1 MRKELVIFIILIC
14 ALVVSGCS
22 SSTAPTPTP
31 AIKPTPV
38 TTPTPVTM
46 PQTGTLAN
54 NTNKNISD
62 KGLGNSA
69 NIIDVTIKGFAFQ
82 PATTTISIGDT
93 IRWTNMDSVNHD
105 VKGDTFDSGM
115 MSPNTTFEFTFTQAG
130 TYNYICSIHPS
141 MQGLIVVQ

>member
-1 MRKELVIFIILIC
+1 MFIPS
-14 ALVVSGCS
+14 VSR
-22 SSTAPTPTP
+22 PTP
-31 AIKPTPV
+31 AITPPPV

-54 NTNKNISD
+54 NTNTNISD
-62 KGLGNSA
+62 KGIGNSA

-82 PATTTISIGDT
+82 PTTTTISIGDT

-105 VKGDTFDSGM
+105 IKGDTFDSGM

>member
-1 MRKELVIFIILIC
+1 MFIPS
-14 ALVVSGCS
+14 VSR
-22 SSTAPTPTP
+22 PTP
-31 AIKPTPV
+31 AI
-38 TTPTPVTM
+38 TPTPVTI

-54 NTNKNISD
+54 YTNTNISD
-62 KGLGNSA
+62 KGIGNSA

-82 PATTTISIGDT
+82 PTTTTISIGDT

-105 VKGDTFDSGM
+105 IKGDTFDSGM

>member
-31 AIKPTPV
+31 AI
-38 TTPTPVTM
+38 TPTPVTM

-54 NTNKNISD
+54 NTNTNISD

-69 NIIDVTIKGFAFQ
+69 NIIDVTIKGFAFH

-105 VKGDTFDSGM
+105 LKGDTFDSGM
-115 MSPNTTFEFTFTQAG
+115 VSPNTTFEFTFTKAG
-130 TYNYICSIHPS
+130 TYNYICSTHPS
-141 MQGLIVVQ
+141 MQGQIVVQ